1 MKRNRHEV
9 LIDADAHKRLKALKR
24 LTGMPVQVAA
34 SDLIREGLKAREE
47 VAAGLY
53 IGAIAHRETAENDGN
68 DETHDS

>member
-34 SDLIREGLKAREE
+34 SDLIRGGLDARAAKAIRHFED
-47 VAAGLY
+47 AY
-53 IGAIAHRETAENDGN
+53 RETGNGHGN
-68 DETHDS
+68 DSDGHV